1 MGFSDYEYALEV
13 RDIVQKMIS
22 LEVDKIRPRYQM
34 AVVVSIDR
42 PNRKCEVQFPGD
54 TGTVVVNMGSIQ
66 PSAAGQVVRIAGLSQ
81 DRYVDDV
88 IGVPYIEGQVNDLAN
103 QVSTKIQTFYSPSTS
118 IPTATAIGDLWAITD
133 IGALFRWNGT
143 EWIDTG
149 LASMVVVRSRGTDL
163 ITNGTGQLLNN
174 TNFPDLEFVT
184 DAPSGASGSFR
195 TPTTAA
201 TTAIITDR
209 VPFNPNTKYRF
220 SFMARQTTAGISSQ
234 MYGFIVPRDSLGNI
248 ILPKNYM
255 YRTGTMTTLAAQL
268 NPGATTITLTA
279 NGANWYRGANA
290 NQRVIQFWNYVDSL
304 GKTWGSGSYTRNVS
318 ADGAWNQ
325 NAISGNV
332 ITLAAPWAGATYP
345 AGTAVSNGTTGN
357 QYIYMTVASNVT
369 VPETWTNYAETF
381 SAGIFPSASQQV
393 ADTGAAGWTTGLPS
407 ATAQVSFGWLL
418 NQGVATG
425 KHAIGLVSVSE
436 AAAASALASGYAT
449 DIATLQ
455 SQYTGLQGTVD
466 GKATIWYQNTQPTL
480 TAADQGDIWIN
491 TSTTDRVTKVWSGT
505 AWQDITDAATLS
517 ALSQVQGKITTFY
530 VNDPPTATATGDLW
544 VDLNDNNRLYRWNG
558 SIWQDVAD
566 LRTAANATA
575 ISTLQSDLT
584 GVQGQVDG
592 KSVIW
597 YQTTAPSGLTSAD
610 QGDIWIDSSTTDRI
624 SKVWNGTAWVDITDT
639 ATLSALSQ
647 VSGKITTF
655 YQNDPPSATADGD
668 LWIDTN
674 DGRKLYRWAGKY
686 GLTTR
691 VNLITNPSFENG
703 TVNVSASNVT
713 LSRPTSWKAY
723 RNYSLG
729 LTPNSSGNDSFASI
743 GGDSG
748 ALRLGMVANGT
759 YTLSGWVYTPI
770 AQTGTLHAR
779 ARKLVVIHRIGA
791 GAYNEFATSAGTN
804 APVTGGERVSVT
816 FTLPAGTT
824 EAFVRLYNGAGNTAT
839 NLVQWDGILLETGSS
854 LNPYFDGDSAL
865 FPNCAWNGAAWESAS
880 TYTPAWSE
888 VTDQRVIDNA
898 ATLVTIQSDLTGLSG
913 RVDGKSTVYVQPTQ
927 PHDSNLASDVGDV
940 WIDTANGRIIKT
952 YNGSDWIVSDD
963 TRLAL
968 ALSTA
973 NSKITTYYTGSAP
986 SSGMVD
992 GDLWVETWTNRI
1004 YQYRTGTGWVPL
1016 TVMGGA
1022 ISPEITGM
1030 LGQKLYDT
1038 MADLAA
1044 WTKDSGSGSYSF
1056 TSSSAAE
1063 TGGFL
1068 CSVAG
1073 PVTMIRNGANGQL
1086 IPFDPNVLY
1095 RVTYRVRQTVN
1106 NAGSQ
1111 SIYLG
1116 VVGYAS
1122 DGTTLVNTSG
1132 ANSSSSQH
1140 YVSAANEVL
1149 LTSAGW
1155 KVYTGYIKGRSTA
1168 GTSTPRTSPLNPG
1181 VVHNNVR
1188 YIRPIVVC
1196 NWADGAGTTQV
1207 DLVTIEVVEVGSVSG
1222 DNLQVSSVT
1231 SEKIALWA
1239 YNKNLIYDPSFEET
1253 YTIDADSTVNTY
1265 RWRYA
1270 NKTGS
1275 AYVVRDERPR
1285 SGRYAARIGCV
1296 AAAEIISIKSGNFSV
1311 TPGNTYT
1318 ITVNAAK
1325 ELRDTASAFYVRVAG
1340 GTTDALTEYPGGT
1353 GTYLSW
1359 NGDGVENFDLPWIG
1373 QNLFTNQAMTDD
1385 DSNGIIDGGTAY
1397 SSGTVTG
1404 GSRTVSSGVQ
1414 TISAT
1419 SISTPGSS
1427 NFYGI
1432 YYDIPA
1438 EVSQYY
1444 KLSFNS
1450 TNSGTNTVWA
1460 TYIQKVASD
1469 GSVGATTIA
1478 SLSAPTGTARRSIN
1492 IPSWTGVEDTIRIIW
1507 RLESTASNASSPS
1520 MAFSDIVLEKTD
1532 SSYNTNPDTPQYQTI
1547 TREVTIPANIV
1558 RASVTALIYQPGI
1571 QSIFIDDVSVL
1582 EKGQGGS
1589 ELTSAGLRLFNTNG
1603 DEVVALVANRA
1614 NYFTVTSPNGETLA
1628 SIDEEGGGSFV
1639 TTSVDGID
1647 SDEDG
1652 TPDSGFQIYGTEYL
1666 DWLDQRGRG
1675 VLPDGYALRVDT
1687 PTSYATTTIT
1697 KYLELQFMAPKG
1709 RTLRVD
1715 VPSFYLDSS
1724 IAGSSMLSYLFIEY
1738 DGTAVTT
1745 SSTQVGSTRTHAA
1758 TANAYRTGGI
1768 TYHMRTGDWT
1778 ADREVRLLLA
1788 YSSSGSGNCKPVA
1801 SSGYPIEIIIT
1812 DVGPHVVDSGIDY
1825 SLASPPTTRMTYT
1838 TTWKSTGYRTW
1849 TGSGSLSYGAGTDVK
1864 QGYESVEG
1872 DCKGIWVFPSV
1883 TTALSGATVI
1893 KVEAY
1898 LYANMWYYN
1907 SGGTGLIKVHGSAS
1921 LPSTVPTLTTALSSA
1936 NWPKP
1941 GGRWVT
1947 LPSSLYAG
1955 FKSGTYK
1962 GIGVGPAG
1970 TTNKLYYGRFN
1981 GAGAQLRITYTK

>member
-42 PNRKCEVQFPGD
+42 PNRKCTVQFPGD

-66 PSAAGQVVRIAGLSQ
+66 PAAAGQVVRIAGLSQ

-255 YRTGTMTTLAAQL
+255 YRTGTMTTLAVQL

-381 SAGIFPSASQQV
+381 SAGIFPSGSQQV

-418 NQGVATG
+418 NQGPATG

-466 GKATIWYQNTQPTL
+466 GKATIWYQNSQPTL

-544 VDLNDNNRLYRWNG
+544 VDLNDNNRLYRWSG
-558 SIWQDVAD
+558 TAWQDVAD

-575 ISTLQSDLT
+575 ISTLQTNYT
-584 GVQGQVDG
+584 GLQGQVDG
-592 KSVIW
+592 KAVIW
-597 YQTTAPSGLTSAD
+597 YQTTAPTGLTSAD
-610 QGDIWIDSSTTDRI
+610 QGDIWINSSTNDRI

-647 VSGKITTF
+647 VQGKITTF
-655 YQNDPPSATADGD
+655 YVNDPPTATATGD
-668 LWIDTN
+668 LWIDLN
-674 DGRKLYRWAGKY
+674 DGRKLYRW
-686 GLTTR
+686 
-691 VNLITNPSFENG
+691 SG
-703 TVNVSASNVT
+703 TA
-713 LSRPTSWKAY
+713 
-723 RNYSLG
+723 
-729 LTPNSSGNDSFASI
+729 
-743 GGDSG
+743 
-748 ALRLGMVANGT
+748 
-759 YTLSGWVYTPI
+759 WV
-770 AQTGTLHAR
+770 
-779 ARKLVVIHRIGA
+779 
-791 GAYNEFATSAGTN
+791 
-804 APVTGGERVSVT
+804 
-816 FTLPAGTT
+816 
-824 EAFVRLYNGAGNTAT
+824 
-839 NLVQWDGILLETGSS
+839 
-854 LNPYFDGDSAL
+854 
-865 FPNCAWNGAAWESAS
+865 
-880 TYTPAWSE
+880 E

-898 ATLVTIQSDLTGLSG
+898 ATLVTVQSDLTGLSG
-913 RVDGKSTVYVQPTQ
+913 RVDGKSTVYVQNTQ

-952 YNGSDWIVSDD
+952 YNGSDWVVSDD

-1044 WTKDSGSGSYSF
+1044 WTKVQGTGTYSF
-1056 TSSSAAE
+1056 ISSSAAE

-1073 PVTMIRNGANGQL
+1073 PVAMIRNGANGQL

-1095 RVTYRVRQTVN
+1095 RVTYRVRQTVD
-1106 NAGSQ
+1106 NAASQ
-1111 SIYLG
+1111 SLYLG
-1116 VVGYAS
+1116 VAGYAS

-1132 ANSSSSQH
+1132 ANSVSAQH
-1140 YVSAANEVL
+1140 YIAAQNEVL
-1149 LTSAGW
+1149 LASAGW
-1155 KVYTGYIKGRSTA
+1155 KVYTGYIKGRSSA
-1168 GTSTPRTSPLNPG
+1168 GTQTVRNSPLNPG
-1181 VVHNNVR
+1181 VVHDNVR
-1188 YIRPIVVC
+1188 YIRPIVYC
-1196 NWADGAGTTQV
+1196 NWSDGAGTTQV
-1207 DLVTIEVVEVGSVSG
+1207 DLCTIEVVEVGSVSG

-1253 YTIDADSTVNTY
+1253 YTIDANSTVNTY

-1270 NKTGS
+1270 DKTGS
-1275 AYVVRDERPR
+1275 AYVVRDQRPR
-1285 SGRYAARIGCV
+1285 SGRYAGRIGCL
-1296 AAAEIISIKSGNFSV
+1296 AAGERISIKSGNFSV

-1353 GTYLSW
+1353 GTSLSW

-1385 DSNGIIDGGTAY
+1385 DSNGIIDGGFAY
-1397 SSGTVTG
+1397 SAGTVTG

-1419 SISTPGSS
+1419 SITTPGST

-1432 YYDIPA
+1432 YYDVPA
-1438 EVSQYY
+1438 DVNQYY

-1478 SLSAPTGTARRSIN
+1478 SLSSPTGTGRRTVN
-1492 IPSWTGVEDTIRIIW
+1492 IPSLVGAEDTIRILW
-1507 RLESTASNASSPS
+1507 RLEPTASNASSPS
-1520 MAFSDIVLEKTD
+1520 MAISDIVLEKTD
-1532 SSYNTNPDTPQYQTI
+1532 SSYNTKPDTPQYQTL
-1547 TREVTIPANIV
+1547 TRELTIPAGIV

-1571 QSIFIDDVSVL
+1571 QSILIDDVSVL

-1614 NYFTVTSPNGETLA
+1614 NYFTVTSPDGETLA
-1628 SIDEEGGGSFV
+1628 SIDDEGGGSFV
-1639 TTSVDGID
+1639 TTSIDGVD
-1647 SDEDG
+1647 SDGDG
-1652 TPDSGFQIYGTEYL
+1652 TPDSGFQIYGTEYME
-1666 DWLDQRGRG
+1666 WLDRRGRG

-1687 PTSYATTTIT
+1687 PTSYATTTMT

-1715 VPSFYLDSS
+1715 VPSFYLGSS
-1724 IAGSSMLSYLFIEY
+1724 IAGSSMLSYLFVEY

-1745 SSTQVGSTRTHAA
+1745 TSTQVGSTRTHAA

-1778 ADREVRLLLA
+1778 SDREVRLLLCFV
-1788 YSSSGSGNCKPVA
+1788 SEGSGNCRPIA
-1801 SSGYPIEIIIT
+1801 ASGYPIEIIVT

-1825 SLASPPTTRMTYT
+1825 SLPSPPTTRKTYT

-1849 TGSGSLSYGAGTDVK
+1849 TGSGSVSYGAGTDIK

-1872 DCKGIWVFPSV
+1872 DCKGIWIFPSV
-1883 TTALSGATVI
+1883 TSALSGATVI

-1921 LPSTVPTLTTALSSA
+1921 LPSVVPTLTTALSSA

-1962 GIGVGPAG
+1962 GVGVGPAG